1 MLLTP
6 SIIQLA
12 HTLENHKHT
21 ICFSKDVKHIH
32 QKDLDCSF
40 LHRQLQTFSI
50 DFPSNYDVIPQ
61 QFYTTLSTLNTTV
74 KVEKIVSKKTSRGP
88 PFFIV

>member
-1 MLLTP
+1 MTP